1 MMRWLISLAGLIC
14 ACSPIIELARIPFTS
29 EGAPLAVDA
38 TNVYSGAS
46 GIFAVPIGG
55 GAPVLVGYPRPEGDV
70 ILPRVTAIAVDDQF
84 VYATS
89 QFGMWRFSKNGAVP
103 PKRLVP
109 DTPGLTTAPGVSLP
123 MATDGQFVY
132 WATYEFRGDALDL
145 ILAIDVNGAG
155 PVIPV
160 LSVGTPRPP
169 YAGPLA
175 GLSLDGNDLVFMA
188 GARVARMPKQG
199 GPVEEL
205 FATTGDPLAMAVD
218 SQHIVFATR
227 PDQSRTRIF
236 MLPKQPPIRVVQLM
250 ETSLWVR
257 SMAAAS
263 GRVWWTGW
271 ESAGGG
277 SPEDNSPGVVFGC
290 LREVDIPTGSGRTVS
305 EDGTVFPAVAVN
317 DNGVY
322 WTEANKVLMVRR

>member
-14 ACSPIIELARIPFTS
+14 ACSPIIELARLPFTS

-38 TNVYSGAS
+38 TNVYSGAR
-46 GIFAVPIGG
+46 GVFAVPIAGG
-55 GAPVLVGYPRPEGDV
+55 DPVLVGYPRPEGDLT
-70 ILPRVTAIAVDDQF
+70 LPRITAIAVDDQF

-103 PKRLVP
+103 PMRLVP
-109 DTPGLTTAPGVSLP
+109 DTSRL

-132 WATYEFRGDALDL
+132 WGTYQYRGDIVDL
-145 ILAIDVNGAG
+145 IQAIDVNGAG

-160 LSVGTPRPP
+160 LSINVTTPPP
-169 YAGPLA
+169 YGGLVAA
-175 GLSLDGNDLVFMA
+175 LSLDGNDLVFLA

-227 PDQSRTRIF
+227 PEPSKTRIF
-236 MLPKQPPIRVVQLM
+236 MLPKQSPFRVVQLM
-250 ETSLWVR
+250 QTSLWVK

-263 GRVWWTGW
+263 GRAWWTGW

-290 LREVDIPTGSGRTVS
+290 LREVNIPTGSGRTVS

-317 DNGVY
+317 DSGVY